1 MHDSWALRKLQF
13 LTLCR
18 VFLLRVV
25 DLDLL
30 STDGDP
36 ARLIG
41 QFATIFTTISFFFA
55 LLAILILMGGG
66 SLPMTTGWMFEHFFI
81 ETTMTVAGLIA
92 VLNWDAAFPDRRDVL
107 VLAPLPVR
115 TSTLL
120 AAKIAGLFAAPALAT
135 IALNVFSGVLW
146 PVIFRSGR
154 HGFAGAL
161 LSWPA
166 YWITIFAAGAFVV
179 FGILGIQGLAAN
191 LLPRQLF
198 LRLSAVLQAAIMC
211 LLLSVYFLEPSLESP
226 EALASPQNQRLLA
239 WLPSYWF
246 LALFNQLNGSM
257 HPALAALAREA
268 WIGLAVSSAG
278 ACAALLLCYFRMM
291 RKLVEQPDI
300 LPAARSRSWLPQFSD
315 PLTTAITCFGLRTL
329 LRSRQHRMILS
340 FYVGIGI
347 TCLVGYVKLIL
358 GGFGT
363 ASSFLL
369 ASIVLMILGVVGLR
383 AVSSIP
389 ISLRANWIIRI
400 TQIRPAGDYQRAVR
414 VSWIAL
420 GVAPLL
426 LAVAAFFFATVPWE
440 PALGHIITMM
450 CLGILLVEL
459 CLYTF
464 PKLPF
469 TCSYLP
475 GKAQVHFVFWAC
487 VLFFVRLLDKASRLE
502 DRMLGHVL
510 SCIAMV
516 LIVAVA
522 AAGMRWLNRSRIA
535 LTEDFMFEEE
545 YPAEITSLKL
555 N

>member
-1 MHDSWALRKLQF
+1 MRDSWALRKLQF
-13 LTLCR
+13 LALYR

-41 QFATIFTTISFFFA
+41 QFATIFSTISFFFA

-66 SLPMTTGWMFEHFFI
+66 TTPMTTGWTFEHFFI

-92 VLNWDAAFPDRRDVL
+92 VLNWDAAFPDKRDVL

-120 AAKIAGLFAAPALAT
+120 AAKIAALFAAPGLAT

-146 PVIFRSGR
+146 PVIFRSGE

-161 LSWPA
+161 RSLPA
-166 YWITIFAAGAFVV
+166 YWITIFAAGALVV

-226 EALASPQNQRLLA
+226 EALTSPQNQRLLA

-257 HPALAALAREA
+257 HPALAPLAREA

-300 LPAARSRSWLPQFSD
+300 LPAARSRSWSPQFSD

-340 FYVGIGI
+340 FYLGIGV
-347 TCLVGYVKLIL
+347 TCV
-358 GGFGT
+358 
-363 ASSFLL
+363 
-369 ASIVLMILGVVGLR
+369 
-383 AVSSIP
+383 
-389 ISLRANWIIRI
+389 
-400 TQIRPAGDYQRAVR
+400 
-414 VSWIAL
+414 
-420 GVAPLL
+420 
-426 LAVAAFFFATVPWE
+426 
-440 PALGHIITMM
+440 
-450 CLGILLVEL
+450 
-459 CLYTF
+459 
-464 PKLPF
+464 
-469 TCSYLP
+469 
-475 GKAQVHFVFWAC
+475 
-487 VLFFVRLLDKASRLE
+487 
-502 DRMLGHVL
+502 
-510 SCIAMV
+510 
-516 LIVAVA
+516 
-522 AAGMRWLNRSRIA
+522 
-535 LTEDFMFEEE
+535 
-545 YPAEITSLKL
+545 
-555 N
+555 

>member
-1 MHDSWALRKLQF
+1 
-13 LTLCR
+13 
-18 VFLLRVV
+18 
-25 DLDLL
+25 
-30 STDGDP
+30 
-36 ARLIG
+36 
-41 QFATIFTTISFFFA
+41 
-55 LLAILILMGGG
+55 
-66 SLPMTTGWMFEHFFI
+66 
-81 ETTMTVAGLIA
+81 
-92 VLNWDAAFPDRRDVL
+92 
-107 VLAPLPVR
+107 
-115 TSTLL
+115 
-120 AAKIAGLFAAPALAT
+120 
-135 IALNVFSGVLW
+135 
-146 PVIFRSGR
+146 
-154 HGFAGAL
+154 
-161 LSWPA
+161 
-166 YWITIFAAGAFVV
+166 
-179 FGILGIQGLAAN
+179 
-191 LLPRQLF
+191 
-198 LRLSAVLQAAIMC
+198 
-211 LLLSVYFLEPSLESP
+211 LSVYFLEPSLESP

>member
-1 MHDSWALRKLQF
+1 MHDNWAMRKLQF
-13 LTLCR
+13 LTLYR

-36 ARLIG
+36 TRLIG

-66 SLPMTTGWMFEHFFI
+66 TLPLTTGWTFEHFFI

-120 AAKIAGLFAAPALAT
+120 AAKIAALFAAPGLASV
-135 IALNVFSGVLW
+135 ALNVFSGVLW
-146 PVIFRSGR
+146 PVIFRSGD
-154 HGFAGAL
+154 HGLSGAL
-161 LSWPA
+161 RSWPA

-179 FGILGIQGLAAN
+179 FGILAIQGLAAN

-198 LRLSAVLQAAIMC
+198 LRLSAVLQAASMC

-226 EALASPQNQRLLA
+226 EALASPQNQRLLEF
-239 WLPSYWF
+239 LPSYWF

-257 HPALAALAREA
+257 HPALAPLVRKA
-268 WIGLAVSSAG
+268 WIGLAVSAAG

-300 LPAARSRSWLPQFSD
+300 LPAARSRSWSPQFSD

-340 FYVGIGI
+340 FYLGIGI
-347 TCLVGYVKLIL
+347 TCLVGYVKIIL
-358 GGFGT
+358 GGFGP

-369 ASIVLMILGVVGLR
+369 ASIVLMILAVVALR
-383 AVSSIP
+383 AVASVP

-414 VSWIAL
+414 ISWMAL
-420 GVAPLL
+420 SVAPLL
-426 LAVAAFFFATVPWE
+426 LAVAAFFFTTYPWG
-440 PALGHIITMM
+440 PALGHFMTMT

-475 GKAQVHFVFWAC
+475 GKAQVHIVFWAC
-487 VLFFVRLLDKASRLE
+487 VLFIVRLLDKASRLE

-516 LIVAVA
+516 LILAVA
-522 AAGMRWLNRSRIA
+522 AAGMRWLNKSRVA
-535 LTEDFMFEEE
+535 LTEDLVFEEE

-555 N
+555 S

>member
-1 MHDSWALRKLQF
+1 MHDSLALRKLQF
-13 LTLCR
+13 FTLYR

-36 ARLIG
+36 TRLIG

-66 SLPMTTGWMFEHFFI
+66 TLPITTGWMFEHFFI

-120 AAKIAGLFAAPALAT
+120 AAKIAALFAAPGLASV
-135 IALNVFSGVLW
+135 ALNVFSGVLW
-146 PVIFRSGR
+146 PVIFRSGD
-154 HGFAGAL
+154 HGLSGAL
-161 LSWPA
+161 RSWPA
-166 YWITIFAAGAFVV
+166 YWITIFAAGAFIV
-179 FGILGIQGLAAN
+179 FGILAIQGLAAN

-198 LRLSAVLQAAIMC
+198 LRLSAVLQASIMC

-226 EALASPQNQRLLA
+226 EALTSPQNQRLLA
-239 WLPSYWF
+239 CLPSYWF
-246 LALFNQLNGSM
+246 LAFFNQLNGSM
-257 HPALAALAREA
+257 HPALVPLVRTA
-268 WIGLAVSSAG
+268 WIGLAVSAGG

-300 LPAARSRSWLPQFSD
+300 LPAPRSIAWLPQLGD
-315 PLTTAITCFGLRTL
+315 QLTNAITYFSLRTL

-340 FYVGIGI
+340 FFVGIGI
-347 TCLVGYVKLIL
+347 TCVVGYVKIIL
-358 GGFGT
+358 GGFGS

-369 ASIVLMILGVVGLR
+369 ASIVLMVLAVVALR
-383 AVSSIP
+383 AVASVP

-414 VSWIAL
+414 FSWRAL

-426 LAVAAFFFATVPWE
+426 LAVAAFFFATYPWG
-440 PALGHIITMM
+440 PAFGHLMTMM

-475 GKAQVHFVFWAC
+475 GKAQVHLVFWAC
-487 VLFFVRLLDKASRLE
+487 VLFFIRLLDDASRLE

-510 SCIAMV
+510 SCITMV
-516 LIVAVA
+516 LLVAVA
-522 AAGMRWLNRSRIA
+522 AAGMRWLNQSRIA
-535 LTEDFMFEEE
+535 PTEDLIFEEE

-555 N
+555 S

>member
-13 LTLCR
+13 RTLYR

-30 STDGDP
+30 SADGDP

-66 SLPMTTGWMFEHFFI
+66 TLPMTTGWTFEHFFI

-92 VLNWDAAFPDRRDVL
+92 ILNWDAAFPDRRDVL

-120 AAKIAGLFAAPALAT
+120 AAKIAALFAAPGLASV
-135 IALNVFSGVLW
+135 ALNVFSGVLW
-146 PVIFRSGR
+146 PVIFRSGE

-161 LSWPA
+161 RSWPA

-179 FGILGIQGLAAN
+179 FGILAIQGLAAN

-198 LRLSAVLQAAIMC
+198 LRFSAVLQASIMC

-226 EALASPQNQRLLA
+226 EALASPENQRLLEF
-239 WLPSYWF
+239 LPSYWF

-257 HPALAALAREA
+257 HPVLAPLVRAA
-268 WIGLAVSSAG
+268 WIGLAVSSGG

-300 LPAARSRSWLPQFSD
+300 LPAARSRSWSPQFSD
-315 PLTTAITCFGLRTL
+315 PLTTAINCFGLRTL

-340 FYVGIGI
+340 FYLGIGI
-347 TCLVGYVKLIL
+347 TCVVGYVKIIL
-358 GGFGT
+358 GGFGS
-363 ASSFLL
+363 AGSFLL
-369 ASIVLMILGVVGLR
+369 ASIALMILAVVALR
-383 AVSSIP
+383 AVSSVP

-414 VSWIAL
+414 ISWMAM

-426 LAVAAFFFATVPWE
+426 LAVAAFFFATYPWE
-440 PALGHIITMM
+440 PALGHLMTMM

-487 VLFFVRLLDKASRLE
+487 VLFFIRLLDKASRLE
-502 DRMLGHVL
+502 DRLLGRVL
-510 SCIAMV
+510 SCITMV

-522 AAGMRWLNRSRIA
+522 AAGMRWLNESRITV
-535 LTEDFMFEEE
+535 TEDLMFEEE

-555 N
+555 S

>member
-1 MHDSWALRKLQF
+1 MHENWALRKLQF
-13 LTLCR
+13 RTLYR

-36 ARLIG
+36 TRLIG

-66 SLPMTTGWMFEHFFI
+66 SLPLTTGWTFENFFK

-120 AAKIAGLFAAPALAT
+120 AAKVAALFAAPGLASV
-135 IALNVFSGVLW
+135 ALNVFSGVLW
-146 PVIFRSGR
+146 PVIFRSGD
-154 HGFAGAL
+154 HGLLGAL
-161 LSWPA
+161 RSWPA

-179 FGILGIQGLAAN
+179 FSILAIQGLAAN

-239 WLPSYWF
+239 CLPSYWF

-257 HPALAALAREA
+257 HPALAPLVRAA
-268 WIGLAVSSAG
+268 WMGLAVSAVG

-300 LPAARSRSWLPQFSD
+300 LPAPRSRSWSPQFSD
-315 PLTTAITCFGLRTL
+315 PLTTAITCFSLRTL

-340 FYVGIGI
+340 FYLGIGI
-347 TCLVGYVKLIL
+347 TCVVGYVKIIL
-358 GGFGT
+358 GGFGS

-369 ASIVLMILGVVGLR
+369 ASIVLMVLAVVALR
-383 AVSSIP
+383 AVSSVP

-400 TQIRPAGDYQRAVR
+400 TQIRPAVDYQRAVR
-414 VSWIAL
+414 TSWMAL
-420 GVAPLL
+420 GVTPLL
-426 LAVAAFFFATVPWE
+426 LAVATFFFATYPWE
-440 PALGHIITMM
+440 PALGHLVTMM

-475 GKAQVHFVFWAC
+475 GKAQVHIVFWAC

-516 LIVAVA
+516 LLVAVA
-522 AAGMRWLNRSRIA
+522 AAGMRWLNQSRIA
-535 LTEDFMFEEE
+535 LTEELIFEEE

-555 N
+555 S

>member
-13 LTLCR
+13 RTLYR

-30 STDGDP
+30 SADGDP
-36 ARLIG
+36 TRLIG

-66 SLPMTTGWMFEHFFI
+66 TLPMTTGWTFEHFFI

-120 AAKIAGLFAAPALAT
+120 AAKIAALFAAPGLASV
-135 IALNVFSGVLW
+135 ALNVFSGVLW
-146 PVIFRSGR
+146 PVIFRSGE

-161 LSWPA
+161 RSWPA

-179 FGILGIQGLAAN
+179 FGILAIQGLAAN

-198 LRLSAVLQAAIMC
+198 LRFSAVLQAAIMC

-226 EALASPQNQRLLA
+226 EALASPQNQRLLEF
-239 WLPSYWF
+239 LPSYWF

-257 HPALAALAREA
+257 HPALAPLVRAA
-268 WIGLAVSSAG
+268 WIGLAVSSGG

-300 LPAARSRSWLPQFSD
+300 LPAARSRSWSPQFSD
-315 PLTTAITCFGLRTL
+315 PLTTAINCFGLRTL

-340 FYVGIGI
+340 FYLGIGI
-347 TCLVGYVKLIL
+347 TCVVGYVKIIL
-358 GGFGT
+358 GGFGS
-363 ASSFLL
+363 AGSFLL
-369 ASIVLMILGVVGLR
+369 ASIALMILAVVALR
-383 AVSSIP
+383 AVSSVP

-414 VSWIAL
+414 ISWMAM

-426 LAVAAFFFATVPWE
+426 LAVAAFFFATYPWE
-440 PALGHIITMM
+440 PALGHLMTMM

-487 VLFFVRLLDKASRLE
+487 VLFFIRLLDKASRLE
-502 DRMLGHVL
+502 DRLLGRVL

-522 AAGMRWLNRSRIA
+522 AAGMRWLNESRITV
-535 LTEDFMFEEE
+535 TEDLMFEEE

-555 N
+555 S

>member
-1 MHDSWALRKLQF
+1 MHDNWAMRKLQF
-13 LTLCR
+13 LTLYR
-18 VFLLRVV
+18 VFLFRVV

-36 ARLIG
+36 TRLIG

-66 SLPMTTGWMFEHFFI
+66 TLPMTTGWTFEHFFI

-120 AAKIAGLFAAPALAT
+120 AAKIAALFAAPGLASV
-135 IALNVFSGVLW
+135 ALNVFSGVLW
-146 PVIFRSGR
+146 PVIFRSGD
-154 HGFAGAL
+154 HGLSGAL
-161 LSWPA
+161 RSWPA

-179 FGILGIQGLAAN
+179 FGILAIQGLAAN

-198 LRLSAVLQAAIMC
+198 LRLSAVLQAASMC

-226 EALASPQNQRLLA
+226 EALASPQNQRLLEF
-239 WLPSYWF
+239 LPSYWF

-257 HPALAALAREA
+257 HPALAPLVRKA
-268 WIGLAVSSAG
+268 WIGLAVSAAG

-300 LPAARSRSWLPQFSD
+300 LPAARSRSWSPQFSD

-340 FYVGIGI
+340 FYLGIGI
-347 TCLVGYVKLIL
+347 TCLVGYVKIIL
-358 GGFGT
+358 GGFGP

-369 ASIVLMILGVVGLR
+369 ASIVLMILAVVALR
-383 AVSSIP
+383 AVASVP

-414 VSWIAL
+414 ISWMAL
-420 GVAPLL
+420 SVAPLL
-426 LAVAAFFFATVPWE
+426 LAVAAFFFTTYPWG
-440 PALGHIITMM
+440 PALGHFMTMT

-475 GKAQVHFVFWAC
+475 GKAQVHIVFWAC
-487 VLFFVRLLDKASRLE
+487 VLFIVRLLDKASRLE

-516 LIVAVA
+516 LILAVA
-522 AAGMRWLNRSRIA
+522 AAGMRWLNKSRVA
-535 LTEDFMFEEE
+535 LTEDLVFEEE

-555 N
+555 S

>member
-1 MHDSWALRKLQF
+1 MHDNWAMRKLQF
-13 LTLCR
+13 LTLYR

-25 DLDLL
+25 DLDQL

-36 ARLIG
+36 TRLIG

-66 SLPMTTGWMFEHFFI
+66 ALPMTTGWTFEHFFI

-120 AAKIAGLFAAPALAT
+120 AAKVAALFAAPGLAAV
-135 IALNVFSGVLW
+135 ALNVFSGALW
-146 PVIFRSGR
+146 PVIFRSSQ

-179 FGILGIQGLAAN
+179 FGILAIQGLTAN

-211 LLLSVYFLEPSLESP
+211 LLLSVYFLEPSLESS

-257 HPALAALAREA
+257 HPAFAALVRPA
-268 WIGLAVSSAG
+268 WIGVAVSAVG

-300 LPAARSRSWLPQFSD
+300 LPAARSRSWSPQLSD
-315 PLTTAITCFGLRTL
+315 PLTNAITYFGLRTL

-340 FYVGIGI
+340 FYLGIGI
-347 TCLVGYVKLIL
+347 TCVVGYVKLIL

-369 ASIVLMILGVVGLR
+369 ASIVLMILAVVALR
-383 AVSSIP
+383 ALASIP

-400 TQIRPAGDYQRAVR
+400 TQIRPARDYLKAVR
-414 VSWIAL
+414 FSWMAM
-420 GVAPLL
+420 GVAPVLL
-426 LAVAAFFFATVPWE
+426 VVAVFFFATYPWGL
-440 PALGHIITMM
+440 ALSHLMTMT
-450 CLGILLVEL
+450 CLGTLLVES

-475 GKAQVHFVFWAC
+475 GKAQVHLVFWAC
-487 VLFFVRLLDKASRLE
+487 ILLFVRLLDKASRLE
-502 DRMLGHVL
+502 DRMLAKVH
-510 SCIAMV
+510 SRIAMV

-522 AAGMRWLNRSRIA
+522 AAGMRWLSESRIG
-535 LTEDFMFEEE
+535 LTEDLLFEEE

-555 N
+555 S

>member
-1 MHDSWALRKLQF
+1 M
-13 LTLCR
+13 
-18 VFLLRVV
+18 
-25 DLDLL
+25 
-30 STDGDP
+30 
-36 ARLIG
+36 
-41 QFATIFTTISFFFA
+41 
-55 LLAILILMGGG
+55 
-66 SLPMTTGWMFEHFFI
+66 
-81 ETTMTVAGLIA
+81 
-92 VLNWDAAFPDRRDVL
+92 
-107 VLAPLPVR
+107 
-115 TSTLL
+115 
-120 AAKIAGLFAAPALAT
+120 
-135 IALNVFSGVLW
+135 
-146 PVIFRSGR
+146 IFRSGE

-161 LSWPA
+161 RSLPA

-179 FGILGIQGLAAN
+179 FGILAIQGLAAN

-198 LRLSAVLQAAIMC
+198 LRLSAVLQASIMC

-226 EALASPQNQRLLA
+226 EALTSPQNQRLLA
-239 WLPSYWF
+239 FLPSYWF

-257 HPALAALAREA
+257 HPALAPLVRAA
-268 WIGLAVSSAG
+268 WIGLAVSAVG

-300 LPAARSRSWLPQFSD
+300 LPAARSRSWSPQFSD

-340 FYVGIGI
+340 FYLGIGI
-347 TCLVGYVKLIL
+347 TCVVGYVKIIL
-358 GGFGT
+358 GGFGP

-369 ASIVLMILGVVGLR
+369 ASIVLMILAIVALR
-383 AVSSIP
+383 AVSSVP

-414 VSWIAL
+414 ISWMAL

-426 LAVAAFFFATVPWE
+426 LVVAAFFFATFSWGS
-440 PALGHIITMM
+440 ALGHFMTMM
-450 CLGILLVEL
+450 CLGTLLVEL

-475 GKAQVHFVFWAC
+475 GKAQVHLVFWAC
-487 VLFFVRLLDKASRLE
+487 VLFFVRLLDEASRLE

-522 AAGMRWLNRSRIA
+522 AACRVGSMIPVS
-535 LTEDFMFEEE
+535 
-545 YPAEITSLKL
+545 P
-555 N
+555 